1 MVELAEGDNKV
12 TNMCILVYRP
22 HVLKM
27 VDRNRV
33 LLNRN
38 KEEKRT
44 NVPNE
49 TCRDTKYVKF

>member
-1 MVELAEGDNKV
+1 MVELAEGDNKI

-38 KEEKRT
+38 IKRRGKMYPMKLVEIQ
-44 NVPNE
+44 NM
-49 TCRDTKYVKF
+49 